1 MNNFGG
7 NMKYIVIS
15 LIIHL
20 AIFLPFHKK
29 MNTLGDVYVHKK
41 LSIPISYNVK
51 NKVERVDS
59 TKAIPES
66 QPEVKESEPV
76 KEVEKEIVKKEENFE
91 SKMQNNKKKPKE
103 KKKETPKKTNDNTK
117 KKSDQKDSNSNQK
130 QKSNPFENENFMINS
145 DGSYTALTTQG
156 IPFEI
161 LRQFDPKYP
170 KQAENIRYRKTVTV
184 KVKFLVDL
192 NGQVQ
197 DIKILQSH
205 AKLGFDKEVI
215 DSLKRWKFKPI
226 FYKGKNIKVY
236 FVKEFIFEPK

>member
-1 MNNFGG
+1 
-7 NMKYIVIS
+7 MKYIVIS
-15 LIIHL
+15 LLIHL
-20 AIFLPFHKK
+20 AIFIPFHSK

-51 NKVERVDS
+51 NKIEKVDS

-66 QPEVKESEPV
+66 RPEVKESEPV
-76 KEVEKEIVKKEENFE
+76 KEVEKKVVKKEENFE
-91 SKMQNNKKKPKE
+91 SKMQSNKKKPKE
-103 KKKETPKKTNDNTK
+103 KESPKKNNDSKK
-117 KKSDQKDSNSNQK
+117 KKSDQKDDKPKQE

-145 DGSYTALTTQG
+145 DGTYTALTTQG

-170 KQAENIRYRKTVTV
+170 KQAENIRYRKVVTV
-184 KVKFLVDL
+184 KVRFLVDL

-205 AKLGFDKEVI
+205 AKLGFDKEVL

-236 FVKEFIFEPK
+236 FIKEFIFEPK

>member
-1 MNNFGG
+1 
-7 NMKYIVIS
+7 MKYIVIS

-20 AIFLPFHKK
+20 AIFIPFHRK

-51 NKVERVDS
+51 NKIEKVDS
-59 TKAIPES
+59 TKTIPES
-66 QPEVKESEPV
+66 RPEVKESEPV
-76 KEVEKEIVKKEENFE
+76 KEVEKKVVKKEENFE
-91 SKMQNNKKKPKE
+91 SKMQSNKKKPKE
-103 KKKETPKKTNDNTK
+103 KESPKKKNDSKK
-117 KKSDQKDSNSNQK
+117 KKSDQKDDKPKQE

-145 DGSYTALTTQG
+145 DGTYTALTTQG

-170 KQAENIRYRKTVTV
+170 KQAENIRYRKIVTV
-184 KVKFLVDL
+184 KVRFLVDL

-205 AKLGFDKEVI
+205 AKLGFDKEVL

>member
-1 MNNFGG
+1 
-7 NMKYIVIS
+7 MKYIVIS

-20 AIFLPFHKK
+20 AIFIPFHRK

-51 NKVERVDS
+51 NKIEKVDS

-66 QPEVKESEPV
+66 RPEVKESEPV
-76 KEVEKEIVKKEENFE
+76 KEVEKKVVKKEENFE
-91 SKMQNNKKKPKE
+91 SKMQSNKKKPKE
-103 KKKETPKKTNDNTK
+103 KESPKKKNDSKK
-117 KKSDQKDSNSNQK
+117 KKSDQKDDKPKQE

-145 DGSYTALTTQG
+145 DGTYTALTTQG

-170 KQAENIRYRKTVTV
+170 KQAENIRYRKIVTV
-184 KVKFLVDL
+184 KVRFLVDL

-205 AKLGFDKEVI
+205 AKLGFDKEVL

>member
-1 MNNFGG
+1 
-7 NMKYIVIS
+7 MKYVIIS
-15 LIIHL
+15 LLLHL
-20 AIFLPFHKK
+20 AIFIPFHKK

-51 NKVERVDS
+51 NKVEKVDS

-66 QPEVKESEPV
+66 RPEVKETESV
-76 KEVEKEIVKKEENFE
+76 KEDEKKIVKKEENFE
-91 SKMQNNKKKPKE
+91 SKMQNNKKKEE
-103 KKKETPKKTNDNTK
+103 KKKEEPNKKNDSKK
-117 KKSDQKDSNSNQK
+117 KKSEQKEKENAPKQE
-130 QKSNPFENENFMINS
+130 QKSTPFENENFMINS
-145 DGSYTALTTQG
+145 DGTYTALTTQG

-170 KQAENIRYRKTVTV
+170 KQAENIRYRKVVTV

-192 NGQVQ
+192 NGDVQ
-197 DIKILQSH
+197 DIKITQSH
-205 AKLGFDKEVI
+205 SKLGFDKEVL